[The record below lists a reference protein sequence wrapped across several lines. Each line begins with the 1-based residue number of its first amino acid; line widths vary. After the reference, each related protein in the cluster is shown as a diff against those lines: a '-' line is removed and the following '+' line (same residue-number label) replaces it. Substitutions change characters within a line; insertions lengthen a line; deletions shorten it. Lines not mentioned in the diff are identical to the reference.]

1 MGPWC
6 RAMSDDARLS
16 CSQPLIGSLTG
27 FSYLSSSWDV
37 TGVAP
42 GHAWIDASG
51 AVVGDR
57 SERFMSRIERF
68 LRLRLAEPF
77 LASVVFWSRSWSSI
91 LFMKLLIGGDLPI
104 YRSSVSN
111 LPIIERGAVVVA
123 LVPGGS
129 VGPWRVQGLLH
140 LCGLV
145 NGCGV
150 RVCFQWLV
158 GTSVAVSSNRIL
170 YKMRTERDR
179 IMCTWNFY
187 GEAQNEA
194 SIYIQVL
201 VFHLRRLV
209 LCSIYSQYPLQ
220 DNDTFLFHR
229 DL

>member
-1 MGPWC
+1 
-6 RAMSDDARLS
+6 MSDDARLS

-37 TGVAP
+37 TGVVP

-111 LPIIERGAVVVA
+111 LPIIERGDVVVA

-150 RVCFQWLV
+150 RVCFQ
-158 GTSVAVSSNRIL
+158 
-170 YKMRTERDR
+170 
-179 IMCTWNFY
+179 
-187 GEAQNEA
+187 
-194 SIYIQVL
+194 
-201 VFHLRRLV
+201 
-209 LCSIYSQYPLQ
+209 
-220 DNDTFLFHR
+220 
-229 DL
+229 

>member
-1 MGPWC
+1 
-6 RAMSDDARLS
+6 MSDDARLS

-68 LRLRLAEPF
+68 LRLRLAEPS

-129 VGPWRVQGLLH
+129 VGP
-140 LCGLV
+140 
-145 NGCGV
+145 
-150 RVCFQWLV
+150 
-158 GTSVAVSSNRIL
+158 
-170 YKMRTERDR
+170 
-179 IMCTWNFY
+179 
-187 GEAQNEA
+187 
-194 SIYIQVL
+194 
-201 VFHLRRLV
+201 
-209 LCSIYSQYPLQ
+209 
-220 DNDTFLFHR
+220 
-229 DL
+229 